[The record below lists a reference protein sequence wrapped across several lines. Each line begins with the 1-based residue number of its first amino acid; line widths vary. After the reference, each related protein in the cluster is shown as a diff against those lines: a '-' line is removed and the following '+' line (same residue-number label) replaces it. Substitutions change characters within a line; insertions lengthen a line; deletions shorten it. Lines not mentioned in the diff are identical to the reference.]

1 MTEESDS
8 GLNARE
14 TFDTIMRIVK
24 SYRPDLTL
32 RTFKDHP
39 CEFVMEFHSQ

>member
-1 MTEESDS
+1 MTLPSE
-8 GLNARE
+8 GQLNARE

-24 SYRPDLTL
+24 AYRSDLVL

-39 CEFVMEFHSQ
+39 CEFTMEFVSK